1 VTLLASC
8 FGLTEINRESLP
20 KAIFA
25 VGSVELSRR
34 GRENMFK
41 IVFTAG
47 VAVAMA
53 SASMAQ
59 DAGVGAKE
67 YMIAC
72 AGCHGESGKGDG
84 PLAGLLDIETPNL
97 TMLTEQAGGT
107 FPYEAA
113 LLVVDG
119 RNDIR
124 AHGSDMPVWGDRF
137 FVSAATSDSLDPA
150 QAELVAKG
158 RMLALVGYL
167 RSIQGN

>member
-1 VTLLASC
+1 
-8 FGLTEINRESLP
+8 
-20 KAIFA
+20 
-25 VGSVELSRR
+25 
-34 GRENMFK
+34 MFK

-59 DAGVGAKE
+59 DAGVGAQE

-113 LLVVDG
+113 LTALIL
-119 RNDIR
+119 RRRSWSPR
-124 AHGSDMPVWGDRF
+124 AGCWRW
-137 FVSAATSDSLDPA
+137 LDT
-150 QAELVAKG
+150 
-158 RMLALVGYL
+158 
-167 RSIQGN
+167 